1 MNIIKT
7 LKHKKASKGISL
19 AEVAI
24 TLVLIGII
32 SISSISVVMLAMKV
46 KRNSLSYIEA
56 KRIADNSMA
65 CFRYA
70 ENADEFFEVISKSG
84 NYTKED
90 NTFVLRGSSGYT
102 VTIRTLYEQNKLE
115 YIATDEEGKT
125 IYQFSYNKVA
135 GGLNNE
141 T

>member
-1 MNIIKT
+1 MKIFKY

-32 SISSISVVMLAMKV
+32 SISSISVVMLAIKTER
-46 KRNSLSYIEA
+46 KSLSYIEA
-56 KRIADNSMA
+56 SRIAENSLA

-70 ENADEFFEVISKSG
+70 ENEDIFFEVLSKSG
-84 NYTKED
+84 NFIKEE
-90 NTFVLRGSSGYT
+90 NIFVLRGSSGYT
-102 VTIRTLYEQNKLE
+102 VTIRTQFEQNKLE
-115 YIATDEEGKT
+115 YIATDEDGET
-125 IYQFSYNKVA
+125 IYEFSYNKVA

-141 T
+141 I